1 MHNTVSF
8 GYSIDNIHDQS
19 HINEKKYQETCTQ
32 TEEKEHEANVT
43 MDKKDTDKENG
54 REMWMK
60 NVLTYQDALE
70 ASSILNTTLKSEKN
84 VAVKKKPLSVKLKFK
99 GLGVILK

>member
-54 REMWMK
+54 REM
-60 NVLTYQDALE
+60 
-70 ASSILNTTLKSEKN
+70 
-84 VAVKKKPLSVKLKFK
+84 
-99 GLGVILK
+99 